1 MKKHF
6 FSNHQFCFTALLL
19 ALTTFFACQSDDS
32 ILNPSA
38 SQEAIH
44 YRTNPPEVPA
54 ILEVPAG
61 NEVSKHV
68 YADGVQVYRST
79 QTSPGVFAWVFK
91 EPIATLYNNA
101 GFSGEAGT
109 HYAGPTWESNSGS
122 KVVGVRLQG
131 ATVDP
136 NAIPWLLLGAVTSS
150 GPGIFLGTTYIQRVN
165 TVGGKAPTSPV
176 ANAGNVGQE
185 IQVPYTAEYY
195 FYRAE

>member
-1 MKKHF
+1 MKKDF
-6 FSNHQFCFTALLL
+6 FSNSKFSFTSLVLILL
-19 ALTTFFACQSDDS
+19 TCFACQKDEALFNSDV
-32 ILNPSA
+32 
-38 SQEAIH
+38 QTEAIQF
-44 YRTNPPEVPA
+44 RTSPPAVPA

-79 QTSPGVFAWVFK
+79 ETSPGVYAWVFK

-101 GFSGEAGT
+101 GYNGEAGT

-122 KVVGVRLQG
+122 KVVGARLQG

-136 NAIPWLLLGAVTSS
+136 NAIPWLLLGAVSSS
-150 GPGIFLGTTYIQRVN
+150 GNGIFLGTTYIQRVN
-165 TVGGKAPTSPV
+165 TVGGKAPTTPA

-185 IQVPYTAEYY
+185 INVPYTAEYF